1 MSRNEM
7 TTRQAK
13 LEAFGRLIDIL
24 DELRE
29 KCPWDRKQT
38 MESLR
43 PQTIEETYE
52 LSDAIMHS
60 DLKEISKEL
69 GDLLL
74 HVVFY
79 AKIGA
84 EQGEFDIVDVI
95 NRLCDKLVYRH
106 PHVFGDVKVS
116 GSDEVVQNW
125 EELKTKEKDGNKRVL
140 SGVPVTLPPLLKAY
154 RMQDKARAVGFDWEQ
169 KDQVWDKVAEELGE
183 FRTELA
189 AMEEAGRSGDREQMA
204 SAAARA
210 ENELGDYLFSIVN
223 AARLYDLNP
232 DTALEKT
239 CAKFR
244 SRFTYLEEHT
254 IRQGRSLKDMTLA
267 EMDEIWEEAKKLEK
281 RQAAPMENTAEKNTG
296 RDWLER
302 TELLV
307 GRKALDRMTES
318 VVVIAGLGGVGAY
331 AAEIIVR
338 AGVGNIVIIDS
349 DVVSNSNRNRQLLA
363 KVSTLGRQKCEV
375 MEERLLDIN
384 PALNVIRIPEY
395 LTEENAG
402 DTIAAAIAGF
412 GGRID
417 FLIDAIDTLA
427 PKIALISYCYRKGI
441 PLVSSMGSGAK
452 LDATKVRIAD
462 LSKSYNCPLAYM
474 IRKRLRKEGI
484 SKGFPVVFSEELPE
498 REAIVP
504 TDGERNKKSQV
515 GTISYL
521 PAVFGCICA
530 QVAIR
535 HITGK

>member
-1 MSRNEM
+1 M

-254 IRQGRSLKDMTLA
+254 IRQGRSLKEMTLA

-281 RQAAPMENTAEKNTG
+281 R
-296 RDWLER
+296 
-302 TELLV
+302 
-307 GRKALDRMTES
+307 
-318 VVVIAGLGGVGAY
+318 
-331 AAEIIVR
+331 
-338 AGVGNIVIIDS
+338 
-349 DVVSNSNRNRQLLA
+349 
-363 KVSTLGRQKCEV
+363 
-375 MEERLLDIN
+375 
-384 PALNVIRIPEY
+384 
-395 LTEENAG
+395 
-402 DTIAAAIAGF
+402 
-412 GGRID
+412 
-417 FLIDAIDTLA
+417 
-427 PKIALISYCYRKGI
+427 
-441 PLVSSMGSGAK
+441 
-452 LDATKVRIAD
+452 
-462 LSKSYNCPLAYM
+462 
-474 IRKRLRKEGI
+474 
-484 SKGFPVVFSEELPE
+484 
-498 REAIVP
+498 
-504 TDGERNKKSQV
+504 
-515 GTISYL
+515 
-521 PAVFGCICA
+521 
-530 QVAIR
+530 
-535 HITGK
+535 